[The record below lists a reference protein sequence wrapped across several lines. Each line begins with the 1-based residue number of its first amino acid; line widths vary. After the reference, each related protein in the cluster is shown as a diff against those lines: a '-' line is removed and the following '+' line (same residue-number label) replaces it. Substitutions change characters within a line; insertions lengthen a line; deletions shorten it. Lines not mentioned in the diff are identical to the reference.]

1 MIEKE
6 VGELYTCL
14 VFQYEP
20 SIDSLFATRV
30 MDTDFSV
37 TAREKFYDLLNEEK
51 LRTSNKIRDYRETIR
66 LYMSQMT
73 FDDMILLTELAR
85 KYS

>member
-20 SIDSLFATRV
+20 SIDSLFAKRV

-51 LRTSNKIRDYRETIR
+51 LQTSNKIRDYRETIR

-73 FDDMILLTELAR
+73 CDDMILLTELAR
-85 KYS
+85 RYS